1 MLLSDTFAQFAH
13 PLMAQLSWPTI
24 LCHDLEVADDRIV
37 GYRLR
42 LPDQKRRA
50 VEAFQSLGY
59 RVVAAGDSY
68 NDVSMLR
75 AADVGL
81 LFHAPAN
88 VRAEYPELP
97 AHDDFDSLTAAIDA
111 AIAR

>member
-1 MLLSDTFAQFAH
+1 MLSDTFAQFAR
-13 PLMAQLSWPTI
+13 PLMAQLDWPTL
-24 LCHDLEVADDRIV
+24 LCHDLDVVDDRIV
-37 GYRLR
+37 GYHLR

-50 VEAFQSLGY
+50 VEAFQALGY
-59 RVVAAGDSY
+59 RVLAAGDSY

-88 VRAEYPELP
+88 VRAEFPELP
-97 AHDDFDSLTAAIDA
+97 AHNDFHSLTAAIDA
-111 AIAR
+111 ILVR